1 MAANHVTN
9 ILFDAD
15 RLRKAVLEWKEVTYV
30 AVMNSKYILIE
41 LRNQSPFELR
51 VITLFEVVH

>member
-1 MAANHVTN
+1 MTN
-9 ILFDAD
+9 ILFDIA

>member
-9 ILFDAD
+9 ILFDIS

>member
-9 ILFDAD
+9 ILFDTAW
-15 RLRKAVLEWKEVTYV
+15 LRKAVLEWKEVTYV

>member
-9 ILFDAD
+9 ILFDIA

>member
-1 MAANHVTN
+1 MTN
-9 ILFDAD
+9 ILFDIA

-41 LRNQSPFELR
+41 LCNQSPFELR

>member
-9 ILFDAD
+9 ILFDTA

-41 LRNQSPFELR
+41 LCNQSPFELR